1 MYGPSPTIRATVAIF
16 LIERLFIRTAAS
28 NVGCLRISQNS
39 REISFRKSCH
49 CAGGRRFSIGTA
61 CGGQNGS
68 HSVDLPEPGAPH
80 TSSQFILPLA
90 ASCDLR
96 LASEAAATDRFVV
109 SSIDTKF
116 MCNNQPVALSL
127 QRAAPHHA
135 VRGNTLNWVR
145 FGQRSIRF
153 AMKQLRT
160 NLCFGFLL
168 SEQHHVRFLVI
179 ALARRTASSKCGS
192 TLHPCDTAIIA
203 LKSFGRHLPPN
214 PGASLNTAV

>member
-39 REISFRKSCH
+39 REISFKKSCH

-80 TSSQFILPLA
+80 TSSQFILPLV

-116 MCNNQPVALSL
+116 VCNNQPIALSL
-127 QRAAPHHA
+127 QRSTPHHA
-135 VRGNTLNWVR
+135 GGGDAVSGGRISFNAVFSVVDRIENDPDAITNDGLPYHRAPLGFCLLFSEKHGSNPFDSAACWRVGVLVNVAGGISVR
-145 FGQRSIRF
+145 
-153 AMKQLRT
+153 M
-160 NLCFGFLL
+160 
-168 SEQHHVRFLVI
+168 
-179 ALARRTASSKCGS
+179 RR
-192 TLHPCDTAIIA
+192 
-203 LKSFGRHLPPN
+203 
-214 PGASLNTAV
+214 